1 MFVNRYLARWIAE
14 VADRNCPFHGRRQRT
29 WTKGGWSFLEIQ
41 SIGKRP
47 PARVEM
53 PHFDF
58 FGGVF
63 WLTTCNHGSRMRDP
77 HPWSMPSGL
86 GPGGL
91 VVRVAL
97 SAFWFLSGAPIRLVP
112 SGRR

>member
-1 MFVNRYLARWIAE
+1 MV
-14 VADRNCPFHGRRQRT
+14 GR
-29 WTKGGWSFLEIQ
+29 SILEIQ

-58 FGGVF
+58 FGVS
-63 WLTTCNHGSRMRDP
+63 WLTTCKHGALMRDP
-77 HPWSMPSGL
+77 HLWSMPSGL

-97 SAFWFLSGAPIRLVP
+97 RFLSGAPIRLVP